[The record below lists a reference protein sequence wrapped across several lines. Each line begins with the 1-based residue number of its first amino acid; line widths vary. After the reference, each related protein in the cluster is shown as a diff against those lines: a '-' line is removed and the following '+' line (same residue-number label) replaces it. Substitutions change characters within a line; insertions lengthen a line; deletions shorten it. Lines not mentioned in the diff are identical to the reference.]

1 MENKNKNK
9 KMIKNLKIENR
20 KNKNKKKK
28 RRNYKTDYSL
38 FLKMV
43 YLIEIQ
49 NIITYYI
56 KQVFIMTDS

>member
-1 MENKNKNK
+1 M
-9 KMIKNLKIENR
+9 KIMT
-20 KNKNKKKK
+20 KK

-56 KQVFIMTDS
+56 YNKYIIKYN